1 VQADL
6 RSEALARLRRRDAT
20 IAVFGLGYVG
30 LPLAAT
36 LARAGHRVVGV
47 DRDPARVAA
56 VNSGH
61 GHVEGE
67 RDAEVAGLV
76 LRGRLCATTRPADAA
91 GADVFAIAVPTP
103 LDTHRVPD
111 LSAVR
116 AALTAILPLLRPG
129 ALIVLESTT
138 YPGTCDELVVPAV
151 REAGLEPGLDVFVG
165 YSPERVDPGNL
176 TWRLGNTP
184 KLVAGLTD
192 TCLELTAALY
202 ESIVD
207 RVVPL
212 STLQTA
218 EIAKLFENV
227 FRIVNIALVN
237 EFQELCDEFG
247 VDVWEVIE
255 ACATKPY
262 GFMPFYPGPGPGGHC
277 VPVDPFYLTWKAREK
292 GAATEF
298 IELADRVNGR
308 RPAYVVRGVGRLLN
322 ERRRSLNGAHVA
334 LIGVAYKKN
343 VSDVRESPAVPII
356 DLLEREG
363 AIVTYHDP
371 HVSALAL
378 VGRTLRSQPLTSDY
392 LADQDCVVI
401 VTDHDAI
408 DWRLV
413 RRCSPDVLDTR
424 NVLRRQREPLGLT
437 AYVAE
442 AEGCG

>member
-20 IAVFGLGYVG
+20 VAVFGLGYVG
-30 LPLAAT
+30 LPLAAA
-36 LARAGHRVVGV
+36 LARTGHRVVGV
-47 DRDPARVAA
+47 DRDPHRVAA

-61 GHVEGE
+61 GNVEGE

-91 GADVFAIAVPTP
+91 RADVFAIAVPTP
-103 LDTHRVPD
+103 IDHHRVPD

-138 YPGTCDELVVPAV
+138 YPGTCEEVVVPAV

-165 YSPERVDPGNL
+165 YSPERVDPGNRI
-176 TWRLGNTP
+176 WRLDNTP

-202 ESIVD
+202 ESVVD

-277 VPVDPFYLTWKAREK
+277 VPVDPFYLAWKAREK

-308 RPAYVVRGVGRLLN
+308 RPAYVVRGVGQLLN
-322 ERRRSLNGAHVA
+322 ARRRSLNGAHVA
-334 LIGVAYKKN
+334 LLGVAYKKN
-343 VSDVRESPAVPII
+343 VSDVRESPAIPIVE
-356 DLLEREG
+356 LLERDG
-363 AIVTYHDP
+363 ALVTYHDP
-371 HVSALAL
+371 HVPALSL
-378 VGRTLRSQPLTSDY
+378 PGRTLLSQPLTGDY

-413 RRCSPDVLDTR
+413 RRCSQDVLDTR